1 MRLSALRIVLCL
13 IPALAVDCCRRDPP
27 ITPAAAAK
35 KINEKVLV
43 EMEVKSTGGREN
55 HYLNS
60 EEDFKDAKNFTIF
73 ISKDLIDVFKKAG
86 IENPSMHYKEKV
98 IQVTGTVV
106 LEKEK
111 PWIKVEEPDQ
121 IKIVT
126 KEKEVTS
133 AFRGNVV

>member
-1 MRLSALRIVLCL
+1 MRQSAVLSAFFSFS
-13 IPALAVDCCRRDPP
+13 ALAAVAAEVTP
-27 ITPAAAAK
+27 ITPAEAAK
-35 KINEKVLV
+35 KVNEKVVV

-60 EEDFKDAKNFTIF
+60 EVDFKDAKNFTIF
-73 ISKDLIDVFKKAG
+73 ISKDLMEKFKKAG
-86 IENPSMHYKEKV
+86 VDNPSTHYKEKL

-121 IKIVT
+121 IKIIA
-126 KEKEVTS
+126 KEKK
-133 AFRGNVV
+133 

>member
-1 MRLSALRIVLCL
+1 MRRSI
-13 IPALAVDCCRRDPP
+13 IPFAFFSVSFLAVAAAEVKP
-27 ITPAAAAK
+27 ITPAEAAK

-73 ISKDLIDVFKKAG
+73 IAKDKLEKFQKAG
-86 IENPSMHYKEKV
+86 IESPSTYYKDKK
-98 IQVTGTVV
+98 IQVSGTVV

-121 IKIVT
+121 IKVIT
-126 KEKEVTS
+126 KDKK
-133 AFRGNVV
+133 